1 MRWAAKNIVKKTTS
15 RLIPYERNPKEHPE
29 DQISQIAA
37 SITEWGWTVPII
49 IDQGDNVLAGH
60 GRLYAA
66 QKLGIEEVPC
76 IVAEGW
82 SDEQKRA
89 YVIADNKIQENA
101 NWDFNLLA
109 EEINSLS
116 DAGYDLSSMGISETD
131 IELLSKVGSD
141 EEFNFDFN
149 ESVNESPSYNE
160 ERSEPKKTTEGYVE
174 FALVMQEENKIRLM
188 AAIKKVKADNSI
200 ESNEDALII
209 ILNKAGF

>member
-1 MRWAAKNIVKKTTS
+1 MRWAAENIVKKATS
-15 RLIPYERNPKEHPE
+15 GLVPYERNPKEHPE

-66 QKLGIEEVPC
+66 QKLGIDEVPC
-76 IVAEGW
+76 IVVKDW

-89 YVIADNKIQENA
+89 YVIADNKIQENS
-101 NWDFNLLA
+101 NWNFNLLA
-109 EEINSLS
+109 EEINSLA
-116 DAGYDLSSMGISETD
+116 DAGYDLSSTGISEDD
-131 IELLSKVGSD
+131 IELLSKIGSD

-149 ESVNESPSYNE
+149 DPVSDAPSYDE
-160 ERSEPKKTTEGYVE
+160 GHSEPKKTMEGYVE
-174 FALVMQEENKIRLM
+174 FAVVMQEENKIRLM
-188 AAIKKVKADNSI
+188 TAIKKIKADNSI

>member
-1 MRWAAKNIVKKTTS
+1 M
-15 RLIPYERNPKEHPE
+15 
-29 DQISQIAA
+29 
-37 SITEWGWTVPII
+37 PII

-109 EEINSLS
+109 EEINSLA
-116 DAGYDLSSMGISETD
+116 DAGYNLSSMGISETD

-188 AAIKKVKADNSI
+188 TAIKKIKADNSI